1 VAGIG
6 KTISEKVLSRASGKP
21 DASAG
26 EIVLAEVDLLM
37 LHEITGPLAIRAFEE
52 MGFER
57 VWDPSK
63 VVVAFDHNVPPSD
76 ISSAAMMREMRSFV
90 RAKGLE
96 NFFEIGRGGI
106 AHQLLAEGGMSAPGK
121 LIVGAD
127 SHTCTAG
134 GLGAFG
140 VGVGSTEAAAVLGT
154 GKLWFRIPETF
165 RVIVRNELIEPSSPK
180 DLILEIIGEIGM
192 DGAIYKAIEYC
203 GEGIRSMSV
212 DGRLTLA
219 NMSIEMS
226 AKTGIV
232 EPDERV
238 ASYIRERT
246 GRSVEP
252 IRSDDDAEFEESFE
266 FDASETEPLVAVP
279 PRIDDVKPA
288 RELGGIEIDQA
299 FLGSCTNGRLEDLRA
314 AARVLGSKKVDPRV
328 RMVVTPASMEIYR
341 EAMREGLLD
350 AFARAGAIVCCPSC
364 GPCLGMSQGVL
375 GPEEVCI
382 SSTNRNFVGR
392 MGHRSSRV
400 FLASP
405 ATVAASAI
413 AGRITDPRDVG

>member
-1 VAGIG
+1 
-6 KTISEKVLSRASGKP
+6 
-21 DASAG
+21 
-26 EIVLAEVDLLM
+26 
-37 LHEITGPLAIRAFEE
+37 

-63 VVVAFDHNVPPSD
+63 VVVVFDHNVPPSD
-76 ISSAAMMREMRSFV
+76 ISSASMMREMRAFV
-90 RAKGLE
+90 KAKGLT

-106 AHQLLAEGGMSAPGK
+106 AHQLMAERGMSAPGR

-154 GKLWFRIPETF
+154 GKLWFRVPETF
-165 RVIVRNELIEPSSPK
+165 RVIVSNKLIEPSSPK

-192 DGAIYKAIEYC
+192 EGAIYKAIEYC
-203 GEGIRSMSV
+203 GEGIRAMSL

-232 EPDERV
+232 EPDGKV

-246 GRSVEP
+246 GMEVEL
-252 IRSDDDAEFEESFE
+252 IRSDEDAEFEETFE
-266 FDASETEPLVAVP
+266 FDASRTEPMVAIP

-288 RELGGIEIDQA
+288 RELGGVEIDQA
-299 FLGSCTNGRLEDLRA
+299 FLGSCTNGRLEDLKA
-314 AARVLGSKKVDPRV
+314 AARLLKSRKVSPRV

-350 AFARAGAIVCCPSC
+350 IFVEAGAIVCPPSC

-375 GPEEVCI
+375 GPEEVCV

-392 MGHRSSRV
+392 MGHRSSKV
-400 FLASP
+400 YLASP

-413 AGRITDPRDVG
+413 AGRITDPRDIA

>member
-1 VAGIG
+1 MAEIG
-6 KTISEKVLSRASGKP
+6 KTISEKILSRASGKP
-21 DASAG
+21 NASAG

-52 MGFER
+52 MGFEE
-57 VWDPSK
+57 VWDPSR
-63 VVVAFDHNVPPSD
+63 VVVVFDHNVPPSD
-76 ISSAAMMREMRSFV
+76 ISSASMMREMRSFV
-90 RAKGLE
+90 RAKGLA

-106 AHQLLAEGGMSAPGK
+106 AHQLLAEKGMSAPGR

-134 GLGAFG
+134 GLGALG

-154 GKLWFRIPETF
+154 GKLWFRVPETF
-165 RVIVRNELIEPSSPK
+165 RVIVRNRLIEPSSPK
-180 DLILEIIGEIGM
+180 DLVLEVIGEIGM

-203 GEGIRSMSV
+203 GEGIRSMGV

-219 NMSIEMS
+219 NMAIEMS

-232 EPDERV
+232 EPDERI
-238 ASYIRERT
+238 ASYIKERT
-246 GRSVEP
+246 GRDVELV
-252 IRSDDDAEFEESFE
+252 RSDEDAEFEETFE
-266 FDASETEPLVAVP
+266 FDASKTEPMVAIP
-279 PRIDDVKPA
+279 PRIDDVRPA
-288 RELGGIEIDQA
+288 RELGDIEIDQA

-314 AARVLGSKKVDPRV
+314 AAKLLKSKKVNPRV
-328 RMVVTPASMEIYR
+328 RMVVAPASMEIYR

-350 AFARAGAIVCCPSC
+350 IFVEAGAIVCAPSC

-375 GPEEVCI
+375 GPEEVCV

-392 MGHRSSRV
+392 MGHRSSKV
-400 FLASP
+400 YLASP

-413 AGRITDPRDVG
+413 AGRIIDPRDVR